1 MKCWSSVGSDVVFR
15 TCRTNQLD
23 QNKKQIQES
32 VSGARLNSHY
42 HKNFKFI
49 SLVRRIWR
57 STLVPETISRRCIQ
71 TFRTCWTTQ
80 FHLGELNWSRHQLF
94 MTLTVLVWFVS
105 WKLRRLAK
113 ATGHLRTKPDVF
125 ETTYFFL
132 QESAFLPHEKS
143 WIRFPKPLCFET
155 ALQSGLYPV
164 HTNLINTYAVLKI
177 SGFVWTWPFS
187 VIA

>member
-32 VSGARLNSHY
+32 VSGTRLNSHY

-80 FHLGELNWSRHQLF
+80 FHLGELNWSRRQLF

-125 ETTYFFL
+125 ETTYFF
-132 QESAFLPHEKS
+132 FTRIGLPPTRKKLN
-143 WIRFPKPLCFET
+143 PVPET
-155 ALQSGLYPV
+155 ALFWNRSPEWFIPRP
-164 HTNLINTYAVLKI
+164 HE
-177 SGFVWTWPFS
+177 SE
-187 VIA
+187 

>member
-15 TCRTNQLD
+15 TCPTNQLD

-32 VSGARLNSHY
+32 VSGTRLNSHY

-71 TFRTCWTTQ
+71 TFRTCWTTR
-80 FHLGELNWSRHQLF
+80 FHLGELNWSRRQLF

-125 ETTYFFL
+125 ETTYFFFYKNRPSSHTKKV
-132 QESAFLPHEKS
+132 ESGS
-143 WIRFPKPLCFET
+143 RNRFVLKPLSRVVYTPSTRIWKIHMRFWKFPDSCE
-155 ALQSGLYPV
+155 LGLV
-164 HTNLINTYAVLKI
+164 Q
-177 SGFVWTWPFS
+177 
-187 VIA
+187 